1 MSITI
6 ISKHLQLICCLL
18 FFLYFTFS
26 FSVCDKQCCSLFV
39 TCQSG
44 DLFLFFFFLS
54 LLPPGEAQVELQ
66 RMMWA
71 PADAPRFL
79 LLSDSWF

>member
-44 DLFLFFFFLS
+44 DLFLFFFFSSHCCHLVKLRLNCS
-54 LLPPGEAQVELQ
+54 A
-66 RMMWA
+66 
-71 PADAPRFL
+71 
-79 LLSDSWF
+79 